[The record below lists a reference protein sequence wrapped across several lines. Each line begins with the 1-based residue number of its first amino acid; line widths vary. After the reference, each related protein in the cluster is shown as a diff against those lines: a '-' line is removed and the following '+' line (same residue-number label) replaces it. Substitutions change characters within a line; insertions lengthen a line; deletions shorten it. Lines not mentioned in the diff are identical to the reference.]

1 MPFAATWMNLEVT
14 LLKEVS
20 QAEKDKYHTLSL
32 LRGILKKKND
42 TRSSLAIQQLRLH
55 PFSAG
60 GVGSISSQE
69 MAHGVVKTK
78 I

>member
-1 MPFAATWMNLEVT
+1 MDEPRGYPTKGSKPGRERQISYVITSAWNL
-14 LLKEVS
+14 K
-20 QAEKDKYHTLSL
+20 
-32 LRGILKKKND
+32 KKKND